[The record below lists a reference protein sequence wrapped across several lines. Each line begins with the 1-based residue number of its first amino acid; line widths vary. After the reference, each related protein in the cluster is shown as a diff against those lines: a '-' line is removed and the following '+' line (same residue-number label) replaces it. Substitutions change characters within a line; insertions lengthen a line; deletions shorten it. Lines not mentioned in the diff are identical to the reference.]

1 MKNFKWKTKGQTLL
15 WLQKKVTKSQVPSLM
30 IFTHEKWLKN
40 KRKILH
46 SIRKKFLSKKIAIRS
61 SSYDEDS
68 IFSSNAG
75 AFESYLNIDIGDS
88 KLLTKTINKV
98 FASYKKNKN
107 TMDEVIIQEM
117 VSEISMSGV
126 IFTHEI
132 KNGAPYYSINYDDV
146 SGSSTTV
153 TSGSSRHSNKTLY
166 IHRKSLRSV
175 GSDRFLSLLKSILEL
190 EKIFLSNKLDIE
202 FIVTNSLEIK
212 ILQVRLITS
221 LKNLDLKQ
229 NKLITKEISNLQK
242 NLKNK
247 VFSLND
253 IISPIPVFGQ
263 MPDWNPVEMLGVVPR
278 NLDFSL
284 YKTLITDSVWC
295 LAREQMNYAK
305 SKNRSLMY
313 NFAGHPYINVKSS
326 FSSFIPKTLNKKIAI
341 KLVNYW
347 LERLRCYPELHDKIE
362 FDIAITTYSFDLKD
376 KIKQLPKEIF
386 SEQEKIAI
394 EKVYYEHFIKLM
406 DSKSQGSLAK
416 SKKEMQMLEAKIKE
430 LSKQK
435 KITIKKLIN
444 LCKKYGTLPF
454 SKLARHA
461 FIGTTIIK
469 SLHKIGVINSNK
481 ISNFSSSIN
490 TILSEMLFDVDKL
503 KKNKLNEFDF
513 KNKYGHLRPGTY
525 NINSKC
531 YRDIDPIDLFGDKV
545 ITQKEKIFNFSNSDL
560 KKINDLLLKH
570 KLPFKNA
577 NRLLTY
583 IRESIQ
589 TREISKFQ
597 FTKVIDLIFESI
609 KLLSKELSLSIEDLS
624 FLTIETISSIEQKTN
639 YNIRNKLIR
648 EIKKNKQQHKIF
660 TCIKLPQLIMDHNHA
675 VVIPFQVSAP
685 NFITNKIIEAEII
698 YIKNLEKGIKLNNKI
713 VLIESADPG
722 YDWLFTTKFKGLITK
737 YGGANSHM
745 AIRCAELKLPA
756 AIGTGEQ
763 LFESFRKY
771 KKINLNCASS
781 IIHPI

>member
-1 MKNFKWKTKGQTLL
+1 MKHYKWKTKGQTLL
-15 WLQKKVTKSQVPSLM
+15 WLQKQVTKSQVPSLM
-30 IFTHEKWLKN
+30 IFTHEKWTKN
-40 KRKILH
+40 KKIILH
-46 SIRKKFLSKKIAIRS
+46 NIKKQFLSKKIAVRS
-61 SSYDEDS
+61 SSYNEDS
-68 IFSSNAG
+68 IHSSNAG
-75 AFESYLNIDIGDS
+75 AFESYLNIDCTDN
-88 KLLTKTINKV
+88 KLLTKTINNV
-98 FASYKKNKN
+98 FASYKKTKNK
-107 TMDEVIIQEM
+107 MDEVIIQEM
-117 VSEISMSGV
+117 VNEISISGV
-126 IFTHEI
+126 IFTNEI

-166 IHRKSLRSV
+166 IHRKSLKSV
-175 GSDRFLSLLKSILEL
+175 GSDRFSSLLKSILEL
-190 EKIFLSNKLDIE
+190 EKIFFSNKLDIE

-212 ILQVRLITS
+212 ILQVRPITS
-221 LKNLDLKQ
+221 LKSLDLRQ
-229 NKLITKEISNLQK
+229 NKLITKEINKLQK
-242 NLKNK
+242 ILKNK
-247 VFSLND
+247 IFSLRND
-253 IISPIPVFGQ
+253 LDPIQIFGQ

-284 YKTLITDSVWC
+284 YKSLITDSVWC
-295 LAREQMNYAK
+295 LAREQMNYSK

-313 NFAGHPYINVKSS
+313 SFAGHPYIDVKSS
-326 FSSFIPKTLNKKIAI
+326 FFSFIPKTLNKKISK

-347 LERLRCYPELHDKIE
+347 LERLKKYPELHDKIE
-362 FDIAITTYSFDLKD
+362 FDIAITTYSFDIKD

-386 SEQEKIAI
+386 SNSEKRAI
-394 EKVYYEHFIKLM
+394 EKVYYNHFIKLM
-406 DSKSQGSLAK
+406 NSNSQGSLTK
-416 SKKEMQMLEAKIKE
+416 SKEEMQLLEVKLKA

-435 KITIKKLIN
+435 KISIKQLIN
-444 LCKKYGTLPF
+444 LCKKYGTIPF

-469 SLHKIGVINSNK
+469 SLKNIGLINSEK

-490 TILSEMLFDVDKL
+490 TILSEMLHDVDRL
-503 KKNKLNEFDF
+503 KKNKLNEIDF

-531 YRDIDPIDLFGDKV
+531 YRDIDPIELFGNKV
-545 ITQKEKIFNFSNSDL
+545 INQKEKAFDFPNSDII
-560 KKINDLLLKH
+560 KINDLISKH

-577 NRLLTY
+577 NLLLSY
-583 IRESIQ
+583 VRESIQ
-589 TREISKFQ
+589 AREISKFQ

-609 KLLSKELSLSIEDLS
+609 KLLSKKLSISNQDLS
-624 FLTIETISSIEQKTN
+624 FLTIETISSIEEKMIPK
-639 YNIRNKLIR
+639 IRSKLIR

-660 TCIKLPQLIMDHNHA
+660 TSIKLPQLIMDYNHA

-698 YIKNLEKGIKLNNKI
+698 YIKNLEKGARLNNKI

-745 AIRCAELKLPA
+745 AIRCAELKIPA

-763 LFESFRKY
+763 LFENFRKY